1 MMRNWKIFRNL
12 LLVFVWT
19 ELFLIL
25 FDLVKPF
32 VFKRKKM
39 LWQLLRQYQDKLF
52 ESYMRP
58 VAQNNIPSL
67 SAKMIILISQLQIL
81 AYYFHP
87 GFAWYLNDIFDSP
100 QVVLQFLRLVNFF
113 SADELWIIFVI
124 WFFVLVNFAITL
136 TLFIWDRKSDILT
149 WLVRYFNFT

>member
-1 MMRNWKIFRNL
+1 
-12 LLVFVWT
+12 
-19 ELFLIL
+19 
-25 FDLVKPF
+25 
-32 VFKRKKM
+32 M